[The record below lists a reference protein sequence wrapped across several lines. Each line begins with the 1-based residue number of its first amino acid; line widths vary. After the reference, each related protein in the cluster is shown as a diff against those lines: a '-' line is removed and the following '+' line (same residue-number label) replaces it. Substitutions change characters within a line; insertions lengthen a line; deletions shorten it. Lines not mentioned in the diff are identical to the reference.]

1 MNFIQ
6 RYFNDLTKRSFIP
19 GQGMVLNDSFMLSGF
34 TDENQRDVGFYIQNS
49 NTVYACN
56 KVRSQLLSGLPLVL
70 YKIDRA
76 GKRTGGARR
85 G

>member
-49 NTVYACN
+49 NTV
-56 KVRSQLLSGLPLVL
+56 
-70 YKIDRA
+70 
-76 GKRTGGARR
+76 
-85 G
+85 